1 VSTDRWEYDP
11 VGSGDWVM
19 YARYFRN
26 ADRKIYL
33 YNTNTHE
40 LRTLASTSGKAW
52 YLEPSQISDNYAV
65 WEKAKF
71 RSRHAVGCDVF
82 LYDIAG
88 QTKTK
93 LPNPNDRCQ
102 YSPGVNPAGTVFFGR
117 SGFGCGK
124 NVVLPEQPLAGSAT
138 TVGTIGAGHDV
149 ISLYAVD
156 NGDTTTDLYYDPT
169 SCTKVKAD
177 VVKVTLP

>member
-1 VSTDRWEYDP
+1 
-11 VGSGDWVM
+11 
-19 YARYFRN
+19 
-26 ADRKIYL
+26 
-33 YNTNTHE
+33 
-40 LRTLASTSGKAW
+40 
-52 YLEPSQISDNYAV
+52 
-65 WEKAKF
+65 
-71 RSRHAVGCDVF
+71 
-82 LYDIAG
+82 
-88 QTKTK
+88 
-93 LPNPNDRCQ
+93 
-102 YSPGVNPAGTVFFGR
+102 VNPAGTVFFGR

-124 NVVLPEQPLAGSAT
+124 NVVLREQPLAGSAT